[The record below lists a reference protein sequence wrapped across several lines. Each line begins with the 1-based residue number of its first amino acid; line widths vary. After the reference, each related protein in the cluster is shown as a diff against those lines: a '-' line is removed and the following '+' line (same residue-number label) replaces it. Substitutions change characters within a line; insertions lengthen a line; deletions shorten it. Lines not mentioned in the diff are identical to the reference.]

1 MTVTEDTLVFEELVL
16 PGYERLIKITD
27 EPSGLKAIICIHN
40 TTLGPALG
48 GTRIYPYA
56 SWSDAQ
62 EDVRRLARG
71 MTYKSALA
79 GVGLG
84 GGKSVIMSSP
94 GEKTAAKLLA
104 FGRAIR
110 KLNGLYICAE
120 DYGCSTE
127 DAATISKETRFIVG
141 LAFAKSSGDP
151 GPFTAWGVFRGI
163 QSVLKK
169 TTGSDSV
176 KDKTIAIQGLGSVGA
191 RLAETLFWNG
201 ARLVLCDVNEDKA
214 KLLAKRYEAEVC
226 SPEKILSVECDVL
239 APCALGGILNDKTIP
254 ALRCQA
260 VAGAANNQL
269 LKDEH
274 ADLLRQREILYAPDF
289 VINSGG
295 LINVSNELY
304 RTPYDS
310 RLAREQVHNVYDLL
324 LTIYEIAEQNNYST
338 NRSAIE
344 LADYRLK
351 YGIGK
356 RLTPVH
362 FHHEPIPLF

>member
-1 MTVTEDTLVFEELVL
+1 MTVTEDTLVFEELVFS
-16 PGYERLIKITD
+16 GYERMIKITD
-27 EPSGLKAIICIHN
+27 ELSGLKAIICIHN

-56 SWSDAQ
+56 SWAEAQ
-62 EDVRRLARG
+62 EDARRLARG

-84 GGKSVIMSSP
+84 GGKSVIMA
-94 GEKTAAKLLA
+94 GKEEKTRDKLLA
-104 FGRAIR
+104 FGRAVHR
-110 KLNGLYICAE
+110 LKGVYICAE

-127 DAATISKETRFIVG
+127 DAATISQETCYVVG
-141 LAFAKSSGDP
+141 LPSVKSSGDP
-151 GPFTAWGVFRGI
+151 APFTAWGVFRGI

-169 TTGSDSV
+169 TTGSDAV
-176 KDKTIAIQGLGSVGA
+176 RDRTIAIQGLGSVGA

-201 ARLVLCDVNEDKA
+201 ARLILCDVNQERA
-214 KLLAKRYEAEVC
+214 EMLAKRYEAEVC

-239 APCALGGILNDKTIP
+239 APCALGGILNENTIP
-254 ALRCQA
+254 ALRCKA

-269 LKDEH
+269 LTDDD
-274 ADLLRQREILYAPDF
+274 ADLLRQRGILYAPDF

-304 RTPYDS
+304 RTPYDP
-310 RLAREQVHNVYDLL
+310 RLAREQVHNIYDLL
-324 LTIYEIAEQNNYST
+324 LTIYEIAEQNHYST

-362 FHHEPIPLF
+362 FHHAN